1 MEIKVTVD
9 LADRVVELIKGFGA
23 VRVDIPEIKENI
35 KSAPAVEAKAEEP
48 KTQKPKT
55 QEPKTQEVA
64 MVPTVEKA
72 YSIDELG
79 KAAIGLMDSGKQQDL
94 IKLLSE
100 FGVDALPKIPKDRY
114 SDFALKLR
122 ELGADI

>member
-23 VRVDIPEIKENI
+23 VRVDIPEIKEDV
-35 KSAPAVEAKAEEP
+35 KSVPIVETKAEV
-48 KTQKPKT
+48 
-55 QEPKTQEVA
+55 PKTQEVA

-72 YSIDELG
+72 YSLDELG

-100 FGVDALPKIPKDRY
+100 FGVDALPKIPKERFF
-114 SDFALKLR
+114 DFALKLR

>member
-23 VRVDIPEIKENI
+23 VRVDIPEIKEDV
-35 KSAPAVEAKAEEP
+35 KPVPVVETKAEV
-48 KTQKPKT
+48 PKT

-64 MVPTVEKA
+64 MVPTVEKT
-72 YSIDELG
+72 YSLDELG

>member
-23 VRVDIPEIKENI
+23 VRVDIPEIKEDV
-35 KSAPAVEAKAEEP
+35 KPVPVVETKAEV
-48 KTQKPKT
+48 PKT

-64 MVPTVEKA
+64 MVPTVEKT
-72 YSIDELG
+72 YSLDELG

-100 FGVDALPKIPKDRY
+100 FGVDALPKIPKDRF
-114 SDFALKLR
+114 SEFALKLR

>member
-23 VRVDIPEIKENI
+23 VRVDIPDIKDDV
-35 KSAPAVEAKAEEP
+35 KPVPVVETKAEV
-48 KTQKPKT
+48 PKT

-64 MVPTVEKA
+64 MVPTVEKT
-72 YSIDELG
+72 YSLDELG

-100 FGVDALPKIPKDRY
+100 FGVDALPKIPKERY

>member
-9 LADRVVELIKGFGA
+9 LADRVVELIKGFGT
-23 VRVDIPEIKENI
+23 VRVDIPEIKEDV

-48 KTQKPKT
+48 KTQ
-55 QEPKTQEVA
+55 EPKTQEVA
-64 MVPTVEKA
+64 VVPTVEKA
-72 YSIDELG
+72 YSLDELG
-79 KAAIGLMDSGKQQDL
+79 KAAIGLMDSDKQQDL

-114 SDFALKLR
+114 SDFVLKLR